1 MTFKDF
7 ELLCFEEV
15 IYIIFVPYLDGE
27 INMKV
32 PIARPL
38 FVASATRATTAA
50 IDEESLFV
58 NVETSAF
65 QATPTLTY
73 ERLDED

>member
-1 MTFKDF
+1 
-7 ELLCFEEV
+7 
-15 IYIIFVPYLDGE
+15 
-27 INMKV
+27 MKV